1 MIEWIK
7 NLFHTCQSFRWDMGY
22 GMTQLGL
29 GRYEYKVCRDCQK
42 PTGDIFNFVKDKDLY
57 K

>member
-1 MIEWIK
+1 
-7 NLFHTCQSFRWDMGY
+7 MGY